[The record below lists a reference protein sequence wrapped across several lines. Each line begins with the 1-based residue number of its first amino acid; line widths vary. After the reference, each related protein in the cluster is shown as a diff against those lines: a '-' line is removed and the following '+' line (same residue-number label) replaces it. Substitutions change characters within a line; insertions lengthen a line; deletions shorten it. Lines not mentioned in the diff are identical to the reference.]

1 MAPSGMSLALTSPA
15 FFGIEVVPA
24 GMLNTTQCQ
33 KPLPVGASG
42 SKLVMAKLLVPLG
55 APLQLKDGE
64 ILPPLQPKPN
74 SALSTCS
81 SAMAPPSV
89 TSALF
94 TVMFCAYA
102 GAPSALK
109 ARTAAPIGALI
120 IALSLDLTGHF

>member
-1 MAPSGMSLALTSPA
+1 MALFGMSFFFTSPA
-15 FFGIEVVPA
+15 FFGIDVVPA

-64 ILPPLQPKPN
+64 ILPPLQPKPY

-81 SAMAPPSV
+81 SFMAPPSL
-89 TSALF
+89 TSAL
-94 TVMFCAYA
+94 VKLMFC
-102 GAPSALK
+102 
-109 ARTAAPIGALI
+109 
-120 IALSLDLTGHF
+120 